1 MLIVRK
7 TLRDS
12 YLLIVAGC
20 LNAVFGTVLLHI
32 CNIFGWWTIRL
43 QDFAYEYRLFYRNV
57 VNWDVVKYF
66 FLLDLTVITVISFIS
81 GTDKG
86 IRIFFINAW
95 SLLILLCL
103 TAAIWYGCG
112 FQIIDLRIS
121 KFMEL
126 MPK

>member
-1 MLIVRK
+1 MLIVRE

-12 YLLIVAGC
+12 YLLAVAGC
-20 LNAVFGTVLLHI
+20 LNALFGAILSHI

-43 QDFAYEYRLFYRNV
+43 QDFAREYHLFYRNV
-57 VNWDVVKYF
+57 VNWEVVKYF
-66 FLLDLTVITVISFIS
+66 FLVDLTVITVISFIN
-81 GTDKG
+81 GANKG
-86 IRIFFINAW
+86 GRIFLINAW

-103 TAAIWYGCG
+103 TAAVWYGCG